1 MKARIHPV
9 RNPPM
14 FIGGRRLRRLTSNG
28 VNANC
33 KAKMEAIK
41 TRIDT
46 NNATAKT
53 LNLTE
58 KTQKEKTRLPRR
70 SPAFRGINSATLRG
84 MVTNG

>member
-1 MKARIHPV
+1 MKARI
-9 RNPPM
+9 
-14 FIGGRRLRRLTSNG
+14 
-28 VNANC
+28 NANC

-53 LNLTE
+53 PVRRNSITMEGGQNFPPKADQPQAETE
-58 KTQKEKTRLPRR
+58 KTQKEKTRLSRR

-84 MVTNG
+84 MVAND